1 MPGIAG
7 LCAGASWVRR
17 QGTERILQHERR
29 LARRLRKRLEGIGGV
44 EVICP
49 DNEDDCTGVLSFRVQ
64 GQDCESLNQTLGQR
78 GFALRSGLHCAP
90 QAHRLAG
97 TLETGTLRASV
108 SAFNTQ
114 DEIDCFAAVLS
125 SLLQN

>member
-1 MPGIAG
+1 
-7 LCAGASWVRR
+7 
-17 QGTERILQHERR
+17 
-29 LARRLRKRLEGIGGV
+29 
-44 EVICP
+44 
-49 DNEDDCTGVLSFRVQ
+49 LSFRVQ